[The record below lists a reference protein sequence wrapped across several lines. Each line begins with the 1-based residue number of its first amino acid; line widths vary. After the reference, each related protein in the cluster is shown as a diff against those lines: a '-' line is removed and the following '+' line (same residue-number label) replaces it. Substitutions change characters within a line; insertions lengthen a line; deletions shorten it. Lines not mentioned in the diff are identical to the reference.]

1 MFETLLRALLYA
13 DWSPGPWV
21 WIHAFGELL
30 GLLSVPSVLLARRS
44 QPSGALV
51 WIFALLSLPYVGLLA
66 WWVLG
71 RRHLHRPRARHQ
83 RASSLVRE
91 RLAQRALRD
100 PLDQPTLVL
109 PFRSPD
115 TAALNGPFPST
126 SNNHVDVLVD
136 AAEAY
141 PHLERLIASARH
153 HIHLLFYTFEH
164 DKTGARFLSMLVER
178 ARSGLEVR
186 LLFDAVGSPD
196 LSDAVLAELRAAGGH
211 AASFLPLRLGRHLTL
226 NFRNHRKIVIVDGI
240 RAFTGGMNIGDAYVG
255 AWHDLALGLTG
266 PAVDQLQ
273 EVFADD
279 WMFATG
285 EDLALRPYFGQN
297 AASSEAAALPPGEDP
312 AAGCMVVASGP
323 DQHYNLTHDALF
335 MAVTGAQ
342 RRVWLITPYLI
353 PSPTLLT
360 ALRGAVYRGVD
371 VRLLLPA
378 RSDVPVARLAA
389 RSYYP
394 ELLGSGVRI
403 FEYGKGVLHAKA
415 MIFDY
420 DLSALG
426 SANLDTR
433 SFRLNFEVSCFVRS
447 EPVNRAISAVFER
460 DLLESEEIDASE
472 LSRRGVLDVL
482 TESAAHLLSPLL

>member
-1 MFETLLRALLYA
+1 MFETLLRLVLDA

-21 WIHAFGELL
+21 WVHAFGELL
-30 GLLSVPSVLLARRS
+30 GLLSVPSVLLARRA
-44 QPSGALV
+44 QPLGALV
-51 WIFALLSLPYVGLLA
+51 WILALLSLPYVGLLA
-66 WWVLG
+66 WWALG
-71 RRHLHRPRARHQ
+71 RRHLHRPRARHRQ
-83 RASSLVRE
+83 ASSLVRA
-91 RLAQRALRD
+91 RLAERALRH
-100 PLDQPTLVL
+100 PGEQPAPVL
-109 PFRSPD
+109 PFRVDSP
-115 TAALNGPFPST
+115 AMPGPYPST
-126 SNNHVDVLVD
+126 TDNRVDVLVD
-136 AAEAY
+136 ASEAY
-141 PHLERLIASARH
+141 PHLEQMIRDARH

-164 DKTGARFLSMLVER
+164 DATGARFLAALVEK
-178 ARSGLEVR
+178 ARQGVEVR

-196 LSDAVLAELRAAGGH
+196 LNDRALAPLRAAGGR
-211 AASFLPLRLGRHLTL
+211 AAAFLPVRLRRRLTL
-226 NFRNHRKIVIVDGI
+226 NFRNHRKIVIVDAI
-240 RAFTGGMNIGDAYVG
+240 RAFTGGMNIGDAYVKD
-255 AWHDLALGLTG
+255 WHDLALGLEG

-285 EDLALRPYFGQN
+285 EDLALPPYFGQH
-297 AASSEAAALPPGEDP
+297 AQGPRADALPPGEDP
-312 AAGCMVVASGP
+312 AAGIMVVASGP
-323 DQHYNLTHDALF
+323 DQRYNLTHDALF

-342 RRVWLITPYLI
+342 RRIWLITPYLI

-394 ELLGSGVRI
+394 ELLDSGVRI
-403 FEYGKGVLHAKA
+403 FEYGPCVLHAKA
-415 MIFDY
+415 MIFDGS
-420 DLSALG
+420 LSALG

-447 EPVNRAISAVFER
+447 EPVNRAIAAVFER
-460 DLLESEEIDASE
+460 DLTQSEEIQQRD
-472 LSRRGVLDVL
+472 LSRRSVADVL